1 MSTTE
6 NQTDANVGSNGFD
19 LQKTAK
25 RLCAAYRGER
35 ADRVPMISP
44 IGWSPDGDIESHE
57 FGDWR
62 DEENFRKVAR
72 LVQQHCDVMPTY
84 NAAKYPGVFAGTS
97 YQRFLEASPEYIEKL
112 PPEKLS
118 EKRTR
123 HTTLLHTPQGD
134 LKWFYDADEGI
145 FTQWDL
151 HKPIQSTGDVEKML
165 SVPYKF
171 ESPDPSEYEPY
182 REHRA
187 SMGRDAIGGAGVNSC
202 VAMLCG
208 MMHYELLLEWIVTEP
223 ELVKLLADAW
233 LERTGAKVDFLVSQ
247 GVGPFWHFNGVERA
261 APPVMGPKQWQ
272 ELVVQY
278 DGEVMRR
285 IKQADPEARIHVHC
299 HGKVGT
305 LLDSFV
311 EMGVDSTDPI
321 EPPPQGDIDIA
332 DAKRKYQG
340 KLTFFGNIEFLD
352 METKDPDEIEELVRH
367 AIEDGGKEHIVLD
380 PSAGPHERPSD
391 RFTANAVR
399 YIEAGLKYGE
409 M

>member
-1 MSTTE
+1 MSTT
-6 NQTDANVGSNGFD
+6 QSACFD
-19 LQKTAK
+19 LASSAK
-25 RLCAAYRGER
+25 RVCATYRGER
-35 ADRVPMISP
+35 ADRVPMKSP
-44 IGWSPDGDIESHE
+44 IGWSPDQDIDSQH

-62 DEENFRKVAR
+62 DEEDFRKIAR
-72 LVQQHCDVMPTY
+72 LVQQHCDVMPTFS
-84 NAAKYPGVFAGTS
+84 AVSYPGVFASVG
-97 YQRFLEASPEYIEKL
+97 YQRFLEAPSEYVEKL
-112 PPEKLS
+112 PPEKVS

-134 LKWFYDADEGI
+134 LKWVYEQDEGI
-145 FTQWDL
+145 FTDWDL
-151 HKPIQSTGDVEKML
+151 HKPIQCPEDVDKML

-171 ESPDPSEYEPY
+171 EPPDPAEYEPF

-187 SMGRDAIGGAGVNSC
+187 SMGRDAIGGAGVNSM

-208 MMHYELLLEWIVTEP
+208 VMHYELFLEWTLTEP
-223 ELVKLLADAW
+223 GLIKLLADTW
-233 LERTGAKVDFLVSQ
+233 LARTGEKVDFLLSQ

-261 APPVMGPKQWQ
+261 CPPMMGPKLWD
-272 ELVVQY
+272 ELVVAY
-278 DGEVMRR
+278 DGDIMRR
-285 IKQADPEARIHVHC
+285 IKQADPDARIHVHC

-311 EMGVDSTDPI
+311 EMGVDSTDPV
-321 EPPPQGDIDIA
+321 EPPPQGDA
-332 DAKRKYQG
+332 DQAEAKRKYQG

-352 METKDPDEIEELVRH
+352 METKSPDEIEELVRR
-367 AIEDGGKEHIVLD
+367 AIEDGGKEHTVLC
-380 PSAGPHERPSD
+380 PSAGPHERLRS